1 MPIEIAIDLG
11 TSKTVMISG
20 TKKVLEEPSV
30 VTVDTETREPISY
43 GRLAKETIGRTPDSV
58 TTVFPIEHG
67 VIADYGIT
75 EIMLKE
81 YMQNAFGNHLLRP
94 RVIISVP
101 TGVTAVQH
109 RSVARAVEIAGG
121 RNVCTIESVMA
132 DAIGLGIDFKEP
144 RGSMVVD
151 IGAGTT
157 DIATMSMGGLA
168 VCSSVR
174 TASNDFD
181 EAIIRY
187 IRREFNVLVGKQ
199 TAENLKIQLGSVV
212 KRPVELTV
220 QAKGRNLFT
229 GLPQIFE
236 ISSSHIYEAIIDTAL
251 SICAAVKSVME
262 KSPPD
267 IVADI
272 STDGIH
278 LTGGGALI
286 YGMPDLIAEYM
297 HTGVNMAVS
306 PKYTVAKG
314 AAIALRRP
322 ELLVN
327 GDYQFRSIQEL
338 IVDE

>member
-1 MPIEIAIDLG
+1 MPIDIAIDLG
-11 TSKTVMISG
+11 TSKTVIISG
-20 TKKVLEEPSV
+20 GKKVLEEPSIV
-30 VTVDTETREPISY
+30 SIDTDTKEPLSF
-43 GRLAKETIGRTPDSV
+43 GSLAKETLGRTPDSV
-58 TTVFPIEHG
+58 TTVFPIEYG
-67 VIADYGIT
+67 IIADYGIT
-75 EIMLKE
+75 EQMLKE
-81 YMQNAFGNHLLRP
+81 YMHKAFGNHLLRP
-94 RVIISVP
+94 RVIVSVP

-132 DAIGLGIDFKEP
+132 DAIGLGIDFTKP

-151 IGAGTT
+151 IGAGIT

-168 VCSSVR
+168 VCSSIR
-174 TASNDFD
+174 NASNDFD

-187 IRREFNVLVGKQ
+187 VRREFNVLIGRQ
-199 TAENLKIQLGSVV
+199 TAENIKIQLGSVV
-212 KRPVELTV
+212 KRPVEVTI

-236 ISSSHIYEAIIDTAL
+236 VSSTDVYNAIIDNAM
-251 SICAAVKSVME
+251 SICAAVKSVIE

-267 IVADI
+267 IVSDI
-272 STDGIH
+272 LSDGIY

-286 YGMPDLIAEYM
+286 YGMADLLAKYT

-314 AAIALRRP
+314 AAIALKRP
-322 ELLVN
+322 ELLVH